1 MQYNDIFWKGWRKEG
16 ERSRGGRKE
25 TITDGMKDWMK
36 QMSCCTVWETGHPGG
51 PCSPTL
57 FGKAPKKTNIGQ
69 NDINALTG
77 LLQTR
82 NHQLWFY
89 THHLLPGQAA
99 ILVLF
104 LSVMGLCAATTAGW
118 HHGDNVG
125 SSKFGSKQ
133 TGWLWNNPCMMSHE
147 KLLKTFMH
155 NTVHG

>member
-1 MQYNDIFWKGWRKEG
+1 MIYFEKGGGKKGKEAEVEGKKPSLTEWKTGWR
-16 ERSRGGRKE
+16 
-25 TITDGMKDWMK
+25 K

-89 THHLLPGQAA
+89 THRLLPGQAA

-104 LSVMGLCAATTAGW
+104 LSVMGLCAASTAGW

-125 SSKFGSKQ
+125 SSKCGSKQ

-147 KLLKTFMH
+147 KLLKNFMH